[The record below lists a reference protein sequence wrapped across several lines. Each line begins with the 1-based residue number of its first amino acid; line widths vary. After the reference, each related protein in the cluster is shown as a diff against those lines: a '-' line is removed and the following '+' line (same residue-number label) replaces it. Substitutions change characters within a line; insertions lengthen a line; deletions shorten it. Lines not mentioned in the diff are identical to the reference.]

1 MNQNLTE
8 CCEITTLG
16 VINILLV
23 KTRQSVT
30 AYFWWSFGSLLDNRK
45 GSYESGT
52 GNNMA
57 DTAISFLDES
67 LALLGLIV
75 SIKNVY
81 NWF

>member
-1 MNQNLTE
+1 MRYNLVTYKSYSTTNIMNQNLTE

-57 DTAISFLDES
+57 DTAISF
-67 LALLGLIV
+67 
-75 SIKNVY
+75 
-81 NWF
+81 